1 LFYHYADEIMAFMS
15 QVSNSDYQSQGNCL
29 CQYYIS
35 FYLSG
40 VLPLSIG
47 MVFAGP
53 VKQDTMSAELAEQQ
67 IVVISCP
74 K

>member
-1 LFYHYADEIMAFMS
+1 VITKVKVIAC
-15 QVSNSDYQSQGNCL
+15 VS
-29 CQYYIS
+29 IT
-35 FYLSG
+35 FHFIYLVFFLS
-40 VLPLSIG
+40 VSIG

-67 IVVISCP
+67 IVVIPCP